1 MNIIVS
7 RQMITDKIS
16 EQDLT
21 KYNTSARMCGNIM
34 VELLDKI
41 KNKEILCIKELENF
55 ANNRIEEE
63 CAKIY
68 KKEKIKGIAF
78 PTSISLNNCVGNY
91 LYEEENGENKDE
103 TFDGKK
109 TNKEYNFIKNGD
121 IVKIELGVNL
131 CGCIVNLG
139 ETIIYS
145 DNKELDKE
153 LFEKHGKYLE
163 LLEILKRD
171 IVDNIKVG
179 EINDEIKINIESK
192 CTEYGCFPVENTIS
206 YQHLDGQLQTDDSK
220 YIICN
225 YKDNNIFDN
234 VEEYGKDTLP
244 ANLCF
249 EFEEGEIYT
258 INLKI
263 IPNDNN
269 NDDETIHRYYK
280 LEDSHIY
287 RFNDKYYD
295 LKLKASREFCS
306 IAKGKHYTNAFS
318 GLEYKKDSKHRLGI
332 RECFDNG
339 ILEKYPILYSRDKLP
354 IYHKKFTIVVGKDKT
369 FSFKC
374 FK

>member
-1 MNIIVS
+1 
-7 RQMITDKIS
+7 MITDKIS
-16 EQDLT
+16 EQDIT
-21 KYNTSARMCGNIM
+21 KYNTSARICGNIM
-34 VELLDKI
+34 LELLEKI
-41 KNKEILCIKELENF
+41 KIKKSLCIKELEEF

-63 CAKIY
+63 CIKIY
-68 KKEKIKGIAF
+68 KKEKIKGVAI

-91 LYEEENGENKDE
+91 LYEEDHDSKN
-103 TFDGKK
+103 TFKV
-109 TNKEYNFIKNGD
+109 KEYNYIKNGD
-121 IVKIELGVNL
+121 IVKIEMGVNL

-145 DNKELDKE
+145 DNKDLDKE
-153 LFEKHGKYLE
+153 LFEKHGKYLD

-171 IVDNIKVG
+171 IIDNIKIG
-179 EINDEIKINIESK
+179 ETNDEIKINIESK

-225 YKDNNIFDN
+225 YKDNSEFDMEDSLN
-234 VEEYGKDTLP
+234 
-244 ANLCF
+244 NLCF

-269 NDDETIHRYYK
+269 NYDETMHQYYK
-280 LEDSHIY
+280 SEDFHIY
-287 RFNDKYYD
+287 RFNDKYYN

-306 IAKGKHYTNAFS
+306 IAKGKHYNNAFNC
-318 GLEYKKDSKHRLGI
+318 LDYKKDSKHRLGI
-332 RECFDNG
+332 RECFENG
-339 ILEKYPILYSRDKLP
+339 ILERYPILYSKDNLP
-354 IYHKKFTIVVGKDKT
+354 IYHKKFTIIVGKDKT